1 MRPAVDFAT
10 VAEVAASGGT
20 RIFIAICAD
29 AASTQSGAESVG
41 HEWEFRESKA
51 PAVLPPGTGHA
62 LFAAMSGLGDAVRG
76 NLILAPDAWQ
86 GDTDEDVISGWAHLN
101 SRRDAIRT
109 MLQEYDASL
118 VFFVPEH
125 VFRLIA
131 ASQQALD
138 LLGLAQVESAD
149 DESPALDPQD
159 PVDSLQIG
167 DWRKLIASF
176 EAKYQLSTTDF
187 RQQVNKRLPTTVS
200 IDDQTRWCAAI
211 SYLRKVRA

>member
-10 VAEVAASGGT
+10 IAEIAASGGT

-29 AASTQSGAESVG
+29 AASTQSGAESVA
-41 HEWEFRESKA
+41 HEWAFQQSKT
-51 PAVLPPGTGHA
+51 PAVLPPGIGHA
-62 LFAAMSGLGDAVRG
+62 LFAALLGLGAAAQG

-86 GDTDEDVISGWAHLN
+86 AETDAEVIAGWAQLN
-101 SRRDAIRT
+101 SRRDAIKT

-118 VFFVPEH
+118 VFFVPEQ
-125 VFRLIA
+125 VFGLIA
-131 ASQQALD
+131 ASQLALD
-138 LLGLAQVESAD
+138 LLGLAQVERAD
-149 DESPALDPQD
+149 DESPALDPHD

-167 DWRKLIASF
+167 EWRQLIASF
-176 EAKYQLSTTDF
+176 EAKYQLPTTDF
-187 RQQVNKRLPTTVS
+187 RQQVTKRLPTTVS